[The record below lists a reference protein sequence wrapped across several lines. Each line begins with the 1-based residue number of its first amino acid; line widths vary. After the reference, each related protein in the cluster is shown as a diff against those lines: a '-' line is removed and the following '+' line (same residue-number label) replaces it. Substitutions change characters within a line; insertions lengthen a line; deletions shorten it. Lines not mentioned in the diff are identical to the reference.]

1 MGMAPP
7 DSHPRT
13 SVSHR
18 ASLAWHSLGVL
29 SVAGFAAVM
38 AAMFWPADR
47 AMLLSLTGER
57 SHGLFLSEEEW
68 HGLYFG
74 ERRIGHGMTRL
85 REEGGRLHVEQGLH
99 LRLLIAGQ
107 ARRIDN
113 RLRLALAPD
122 LGLQELDFEAEV
134 SGMGI
139 SARGRLENGRLVA
152 TVSLGPEALRFEYPV
167 PARLVLE
174 PLLLRRLA
182 REDLSAG
189 RRYRTEVF
197 DPRSLAQ
204 KEIEIEVV
212 ALEAL
217 PGPSGLRPAV
227 HLRRQQSGIV
237 LDTWID
243 GEGRVLREESS
254 LGLRSLREDRSTA
267 EAEPESLPELDS
279 AALQGL
285 LPALPGTP

>member
-1 MGMAPP
+1 MGKAPP

-13 SVSHR
+13 SIPHR
-18 ASLAWHSLGVL
+18 SNLAWHLLGAL
-29 SVAGFAAVM
+29 SVSGFAAVM

-47 AMLLSLTGER
+47 AALLAVTEKDSQ
-57 SHGLFLSEEEW
+57 GLFTSEEEW

-113 RLRLALAPD
+113 RLRLTLAPD

-134 SGMGI
+134 SGMGL

-152 TVSLGPEALRFEYPV
+152 AVALGPESLRFEYPV

-204 KEIEIEVV
+204 QEIEIEVV

-227 HLRRQQSGIV
+227 HLRRRQSGIL

-254 LGLRSLREDRSTA
+254 LGLRTQREDRSTA
-267 EAEPESLPELDS
+267 EAEPEALPELDS
-279 AALQGL
+279 AALQKL
-285 LPALPGTP
+285 LPVLPGAP